1 VVRVLI
7 YAIILILI
15 ARALAKFWRGLHEGL
30 SGATP
35 RASRRPAA
43 VHMMRDPVCGTF
55 VVPSNALTVTSAGT
69 PHYFCSIKCRDE
81 FVNRAG
87 QGRPLRT
94 A

>member
-30 SGATP
+30 SGAAP
-35 RASRRPAA
+35 RASSRPAA
-43 VHMMRDPVCGTF
+43 VQMMRDPVCGTF
-55 VVPSNALTVTSAGT
+55 VVPANALTVTSGGAL
-69 PHYFCSIKCRDE
+69 HYFCSLKCRDE
-81 FVNRAG
+81 FVSRAG
-87 QGRPLRT
+87 RGRPLRT